1 MQGQTEYY
9 LVIATFTMSTVPFLG
24 NFVHLLLKNY
34 TKSKSKYM
42 LLKDPEIKGWM
53 LRRHQKDSE
62 QDIRLLKVYGLT
74 NAQDLSLPKVSDI

>member
-1 MQGQTEYY
+1 
-9 LVIATFTMSTVPFLG
+9 
-24 NFVHLLLKNY
+24 
-34 TKSKSKYM
+34 M